1 MSEKGQPMALWSDTQ
16 DHRRAGVW
24 AGILI
29 LIILVA
35 GVGSFVVATHL
46 WWLQPLASVQGRV
59 IDQYFNAI
67 LFVTAVAFVATH
79 LFLAAALMRYG
90 ARGKERASHWHEH
103 LGAEL
108 TWTLVPGAAFIALGI
123 LGVFTWSKI
132 YSAPPSNAQV
142 VEVTGRQFFWYVRYA
157 GPDGKFAR
165 TDVKFVSQS
174 NPLGLDP
181 NDPATKT
188 NVIILNE
195 LHMIANRP
203 IEVRV
208 RSVDVIHSFFLPN
221 FRVKQDAVPGR
232 TFAIWFTPD
241 TEGKYQ
247 IACAQLCGTGHYT
260 MRGNVTVESQDAFDQ
275 WLRDQTAH

>member
-1 MSEKGQPMALWSDTQ
+1 MASPIGSNDQ
-16 DHRRAGVW
+16 RAAGMW
-24 AGILI
+24 TGILV
-29 LIILVA
+29 LFILVA
-35 GVGSFVVATHL
+35 GVGSFVVASYK
-46 WWLQPLASVQGRV
+46 WWLQPLASVQGGI

-79 LFLAAALMRYG
+79 LFLAVALIRYA
-90 ARGKERASHWHEH
+90 ARGKERAAHWHEH

-108 TWTLVPGAAFIALGI
+108 TWTIVPGLAFIALGI

-132 YSAPPSNAQV
+132 YSAPPSNSQV
-142 VEVTGRQFFWYVRYA
+142 VEVTGRQFFWYIRYP
-157 GPDGKFAR
+157 GPGGTFAR
-165 TDVKFVSQS
+165 TDTKFISQG

-181 NDPATKT
+181 ADPATRT
-188 NVIILNE
+188 NVVILNE
-195 LHMIANRP
+195 LHMVNNRP
-203 IEVRV
+203 IEVRL

-241 TEGKYQ
+241 KEGKYQ

-260 MRGNVTVESQDAFDQ
+260 MRGSVTVESQDAFDQ
-275 WLRDQTAH
+275 WLTQQAAH

>member
-1 MSEKGQPMALWSDTQ
+1 MASQTDTH
-16 DHRRAGVW
+16 DHRAAGLW
-24 AGILI
+24 TGILI
-29 LIILVA
+29 IFILVA
-35 GVGSFVVATHL
+35 GVVSFVVAAYK
-46 WWLQPLASVQGRV
+46 WWLQPLASVQGRI

-79 LFLAAALMRYG
+79 LFLAAALIRYA
-90 ARGKERASHWHEH
+90 ARGKQRAAHWHEH

-108 TWTLVPGAAFIALGI
+108 TWTIVPGAAFIALGI
-123 LGVFTWSKI
+123 LGVFTWTKL
-132 YSAPPSNAQV
+132 YSPPPPNAQV
-142 VEVTGRQFFWYVRYA
+142 VEVTGRQFFWYVRYP

-165 TDVKFVSQS
+165 TDAKFVSQN

-188 NVIILNE
+188 NVVILND
-195 LHMIANRP
+195 LHIVNNRP

-208 RSVDVIHSFFLPN
+208 RSTDVIHSFFVPN

-241 TEGKYQ
+241 REGKYQ

-275 WLRDQTAH
+275 WLKQQEAH

>member
-1 MSEKGQPMALWSDTQ
+1 MNAHNDAH
-16 DHRRAGVW
+16 DHRRAGMW

-29 LIILVA
+29 LGILVA

-67 LFVTAVAFVATH
+67 LFVTAIAFVATH
-79 LFLAAALMRYG
+79 LFLATALIRYS
-90 ARGKERASHWHEH
+90 ARGNERASYWHEH

-108 TWTLVPGAAFIALGI
+108 TWTIVPGAAFVLLGI
-123 LGVFTWSKI
+123 LGVFTWSKL

-142 VEVTGRQFFWYVRYA
+142 VEVTGRQFFWYVRYP
-157 GPDGKFAR
+157 GPDGTFAR
-165 TDVKFVSQS
+165 FDPKFVSPG

-188 NVIILNE
+188 NVVVLNE

-221 FRVKQDAVPGR
+221 FRMKQDAVPGR
-232 TFAIWFTPD
+232 TVAIWFTPD
-241 TEGKYQ
+241 KEGTYK
-247 IACAQLCGTGHYT
+247 IACAQLCGTGHFT
-260 MRGNVTVESQDAFDQ
+260 MQGNVTVESQAAFEQ
-275 WLRDQTAH
+275 WLRQQAAH

>member
-1 MSEKGQPMALWSDTQ
+1 MDSSSDAH

-24 AGILI
+24 TGILV
-29 LIILVA
+29 LVILVA
-35 GVGSFVVATHL
+35 GVGSFVVAAQPDK

-67 LFVTAVAFVATH
+67 LFVTAIAFVATH
-79 LFLAAALMRYG
+79 LFLAVALMRYG

-123 LGVFTWSKI
+123 LGVFTWSRL
-132 YSAPPSNAQV
+132 YSAPPPKAEV
-142 VEVTGRQFFWYVRYA
+142 VEVTGRQFFWYVRYPDA
-157 GPDGKFAR
+157 DGKFAR

-188 NVIILNE
+188 NTVILNE
-195 LHMIANRP
+195 LHMITNRP

-208 RSVDVIHSFFLPN
+208 RSLDVIHSFFLPN

-241 TEGKYQ
+241 KEGKYQ

-260 MRGNVTVESQDAFDQ
+260 MQGSVTVQSQQAFDQ
-275 WLRDQTAH
+275 WLQQQTAH

>member
-1 MSEKGQPMALWSDTQ
+1 MASPNDTR
-16 DHRRAGVW
+16 DERRAGMW
-24 AGILI
+24 TGILV
-29 LIILVA
+29 LFILVA
-35 GVGSFVVATHL
+35 GVGSFVYAAYN
-46 WWLQPLASVQGRV
+46 WWLQPLASVQGGI

-79 LFLAAALMRYG
+79 LFLAAALIRYA
-90 ARGKERASHWHEH
+90 ARGRQRAAHWHEH

-108 TWTLVPGAAFIALGI
+108 TWTIVPGLAFIALGI
-123 LGVFTWSKI
+123 LGVFTWSKL
-132 YSAPPSNAQV
+132 YGAPPSNSQV
-142 VEVTGRQFFWYVRYA
+142 VEITGRQFFWYVRYP

-165 TDVKFVSQS
+165 TDTKFISQG

-181 NDPATKT
+181 ADPTTKT
-188 NVIILNE
+188 NIVILNE
-195 LHMIANRP
+195 LHMVNNRP

-241 TEGKYQ
+241 KEGKYQ
-247 IACAQLCGTGHYT
+247 IACAQLCGSGHYT
-260 MRGNVTVESQDAFDQ
+260 MRGSVTVESQEAFDQ
-275 WLRDQTAH
+275 WLRQQTAH

>member
-1 MSEKGQPMALWSDTQ
+1 MAYWSDAH

-24 AGILI
+24 AGILV

-35 GVGSFVVATHL
+35 GVGSFVVAKYY
-46 WWLQPLASVQGRV
+46 WWLQPLASKQGSV

-67 LFVTAVAFVATH
+67 LLVTAIAFVATH
-79 LFLAAALMRYG
+79 LFLAVALIRYG
-90 ARGKERASHWHEH
+90 ERGRERASHWHEH

-108 TWTLVPGAAFIALGI
+108 TWTLAPGAAFIFLGI
-123 LGVFTWSKI
+123 LGVFTWSQL
-132 YSAPPSNAQV
+132 YSATPSGAQV
-142 VEVTGRQFFWYVRYA
+142 VEVTGRQFFWYVRYPGA
-157 GPDGKFAR
+157 DGKFAR
-165 TDVKFVSQS
+165 TDPKFVSQS

-181 NDPATKT
+181 NDPAIKT
-188 NVIILNE
+188 NIVILNE
-195 LHMIANRP
+195 LHMVNNRP

-208 RSVDVIHSFFLPN
+208 RAVDVIHSFFLPN

-241 TEGKYQ
+241 KEGTYK

-260 MRGNVTVESQDAFDQ
+260 MQGNVTVESRAAFDQ
-275 WLRDQTAH
+275 WLREQAAH